1 MKLRLQ
7 RDALLKPLQ
16 AVGNIVER
24 RPSLAI
30 LSNIL
35 VQTSDGTMTL
45 TGTDLEVEMVTRL
58 AVQNDESDE
67 ITLPGKKFIDICK
80 ALPENAE
87 IELSTSGDR
96 CAIRSGRSRFTL
108 STLPAAEFP
117 NIEAVTSPFELS
129 LTQKELKQLIENTQF
144 CMAQQDVRYYLN
156 GLLLEITQD
165 KLTAVATDGHRLAL
179 SELGGDFDVVESRQ
193 IIIPKKG
200 VNELA
205 RLLDD
210 SDNRVTI
217 RLSENHIRVEL
228 DDISFTSKLIDGKF
242 PDYQQVIP
250 KNCEKKITCDREK
263 LRQAFM
269 RASVLSNEKYRGILL
284 QFSQGVLNATV
295 HNPEQEEAEE
305 QIEIDY
311 EDEAFEIGFNVAY
324 FQEALSVIREERVVL
339 NMTDTNH
346 SCLVVGEGNTANRYV
361 IMPMRL

>member
-16 AVGNIVER
+16 TVGNIVER

-35 VQTSDGTMTL
+35 LQVSEGTMTL
-45 TGTDLEVEMVTRL
+45 TGTDLEVEMVTQL
-58 AVQNDESDE
+58 AVDSDESDE

-80 ALPENAE
+80 ALPENSE
-87 IELSTSGDR
+87 LELSTNNDR
-96 CAIRSGRSRFTL
+96 CVIKSGRSRFTL
-108 STLPAAEFP
+108 STLSSSEFP
-117 NIEAVTSPFELS
+117 NIEAVTSPFEFS
-129 LTQKELKQLIENTQF
+129 LTQKELKHLIENTQF

-156 GLLLEITQD
+156 GLLLEISAD
-165 KLTAVATDGHRLAL
+165 KLCAVATDGHRLAL
-179 SELGGDFDVVESRQ
+179 SELSGTFDVTETRQ
-193 IIIPKKG
+193 IILPKKG

-205 RLLDD
+205 RLLED
-210 SDNRVTI
+210 SDDLLKI
-217 RLSENHIRVEL
+217 KLSENHIRIEL
-228 DDISFTSKLIDGKF
+228 GDMIFTSKLIDGKF

-250 KNCEKKITCDREK
+250 VNCDRTIFCDREQ
-263 LRQAFM
+263 LRQAFI

-284 QFSQGVLNATV
+284 QFTPGMLKATV

-311 EDEAFEIGFNVAY
+311 EGQEFEIGFNVAY
-324 FQEALSVIREERVVL
+324 FQEALSVITEQKVVL

-346 SCLVVGEGNTANRYV
+346 SCLVTGEGNTTNRYV

>member
-30 LSNIL
+30 LSNIFL
-35 VQTSDGTMTL
+35 QVSDGTLTL
-45 TGTDLEVEMVTRL
+45 TGTDLEIEMVTQL
-58 AVQNDESDE
+58 TVDSHDHDE

-80 ALPENAE
+80 ALPEKAE
-87 IELSTSGDR
+87 IELTTTDDR
-96 CAIRSGRSRFTL
+96 CVIKSGRSRFTL
-108 STLPAAEFP
+108 STLPGSEFP
-117 NIEAVTSPFELS
+117 NIDAVTAPFEFS
-129 LTQKELKQLIENTQF
+129 LTQKEFKQLIENTQF

-156 GLLLEITQD
+156 GLLLEITAD
-165 KLTAVATDGHRLAL
+165 KLSAVATDGHRLAL
-179 SELGGDFDVVESRQ
+179 SELNGNFDVTETRQ
-193 IIIPKKG
+193 IILPKKG

-210 SDNRVTI
+210 SNDALTI
-217 RLSENHIRVEL
+217 KLSENHILIEL
-228 DDISFTSKLIDGKF
+228 QDMRFTSKLIDGKF

-250 KNCEKKITCDREK
+250 KDCEKQIRCDREQ

-284 QFSQGVLNATV
+284 QFSTGILNATV

-305 QIEIDY
+305 QIEIEY
-311 EDEAFEIGFNVAY
+311 EGQEFEIGFNVAY
-324 FQEALSVIREERVVL
+324 FQEALSVITENQVIL

-346 SCLVVGEGNTANRYV
+346 SCLVFGEGNTANQYV